1 MRLGVDGLRLMGNR
15 LGVGRYVEYLLKC
28 WSDGN
33 HPFSEIVAYTP
44 GPLTIPSFDERM
56 VRIEPLTPGAPRS
69 VWEHAVLPLRKPR
82 DDVFFCPSYVVPV
95 LSREHPVVVTHHGSY
110 EIIPSAFPWW
120 PRTRARIVYQH
131 SCRRADAII
140 TVSESS
146 RRSIV
151 RFYGVDERKI
161 RIVPPGVDDI
171 FRPIDD
177 ASRLSARRRSY
188 FPDDR
193 PFVMFVGKMTAR
205 RHVPDLVDA
214 FAAFVRRTRSPLGL
228 LLVGPDTVGHA
239 LPERFASLGIADRVH
254 WKKFATHEEL
264 AEAYNAADAFIYP
277 SDYEGFGMPVLEAI
291 ACGTPTITLD
301 NSAFPEFAGGI
312 AYFAKNGT
320 AQALEDALGEV
331 VGSSEVRA
339 ATRRDGPVRAEAYR
353 WRRIADRTMAVLAE
367 FVGGGRRGR

>member
-15 LGVGRYVEYLLKC
+15 LGVGRYIEYLLRC

-33 HPFSEIVAYTP
+33 HPFREIVAYTP
-44 GPLTIPSFDERM
+44 GPVTLPSVDDRV
-56 VRIEPLTPGAPRS
+56 VRVEPIGPGVSRA
-69 VWEHAVLPLRKPR
+69 VWEHVVLPVRKPR
-82 DDVFFCPSYVVPV
+82 DDVFFCPSYVVPA

-120 PRTRARIVYQH
+120 RRTRAKLVYQQ

-146 RRSIV
+146 RRNIV

-161 RIVPPGVDDI
+161 RIVPPGVDDV

-177 ASRLSARRRSY
+177 EALLAARRRTY
-188 FPDDR
+188 FADGR

-214 FAAFVRRTRSPLGL
+214 FADFVRRTRAPHGL

-239 LPERFASLGIADRVH
+239 LPERFEKLGIADRVH
-254 WKKFATHEEL
+254 WKQFASHEEL
-264 AEAYNAADAFIYP
+264 VEAYNAADVFVYP

-312 AYFAKNGT
+312 AHFARDGS
-320 AQALEDALGEV
+320 APALADALCEV
-331 VGSSEVRA
+331 VGSSELRA
-339 ATRRDGPVRAEAYR
+339 RTRREGPTRADAYR
-353 WRRIADRTMAVLAE
+353 WRRIADRTMAVLSE
-367 FVGGGRRGR
+367 FAGGGAR

>member
-15 LGVGRYVEYLLKC
+15 LGVGRYVEYLLRC
-28 WSDGN
+28 WGDGN

-44 GPLTIPSFDERM
+44 APLAIPSFDSRV
-56 VRIEPLTPGAPRS
+56 VRIEALTPGAPRAL
-69 VWEHAVLPLRKPR
+69 WEHAVLPITKPR
-82 DDVFFCPSYVVPV
+82 DDVFFCPSYVVPA

-110 EIIPSAFPWW
+110 EIIPSAFSWW
-120 PRTRARIVYQH
+120 PRTRARIVYQQ

-146 RRSIV
+146 RRNIV

-161 RIVPPGVDDI
+161 RIVPPGVDDV

-177 ASRLSARRRSY
+177 ERRLDARRRSY
-188 FPDDR
+188 FADGR

-214 FAAFVRRTRSPLGL
+214 FAGFVRRTKAPHGL
-228 LLVGPDTVGHA
+228 LLVGPDTVGHS

-254 WKKFATHEEL
+254 WKQFATHEEL
-264 AEAYNAADAFIYP
+264 VEAYNAADVFIYP

-312 AYFAKNGT
+312 AHFAKSGS
-320 AQALEDALGEV
+320 AQALEDALCDV
-331 VGSSEVRA
+331 AGSADLRA
-339 ATRRDGPVRAEAYR
+339 LTRREGPLRADAYR

-367 FVGGGRRGR
+367 FTGSSARAR